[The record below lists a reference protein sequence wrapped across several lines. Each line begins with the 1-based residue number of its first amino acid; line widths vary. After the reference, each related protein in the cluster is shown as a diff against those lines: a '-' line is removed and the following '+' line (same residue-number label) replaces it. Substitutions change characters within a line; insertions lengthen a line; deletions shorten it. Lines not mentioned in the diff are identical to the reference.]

1 MTRIEKL
8 LQTAVKLSAQPDDT
22 FPGLARSLAAIYAQD
37 KALLGRF
44 IGQSGM
50 GRRKAYYLL
59 DLGKR
64 LADLGLPDKR
74 FEKIGWTKLQVI
86 GKKLTP
92 RNAETLLAWAEEC
105 NAPQLAAR
113 VRGETSTSKSRC
125 VLLYFSPAQYRQ
137 FERTILTSGGKRSGR
152 GLVGKEAAIMKMV
165 RQINRAELQGASKTI
180 TKNSGHAGG
189 VGRSEGRI
197 LRPRLRAS

>member
-8 LQTAVKLSAQPDDT
+8 LQTAVKLSARPDDT

-44 IGQSGM
+44 IEQSGM

-64 LADLGLPDKR
+64 LADLGLPDTR
-74 FEKIGWTKLQVI
+74 FAKIGWTKFQII
-86 GKKLTP
+86 GKKLTR

-113 VRGETSTSKSRC
+113 VRGEAPSKTHC

-137 FERTILTSGGKRSGR
+137 FERAILSSGGKSSGR
-152 GLVGKEAAIMKMV
+152 GLVGKEAAIMRMV
-165 RQINRAELQGASKTI
+165 RAVNR
-180 TKNSGHAGG
+180 N
-189 VGRSEGRI
+189 EG
-197 LRPRLRAS
+197 

>member
-44 IGQSGM
+44 IEQSGM

-74 FEKIGWTKLQVI
+74 FEKIGWTKLQII

-92 RNAETLLAWAEEC
+92 RNAETLLGWAEEC

-137 FERTILTSGGKRSGR
+137 FERAILTSGGKRSGR
-152 GLVGKEAAIMKMV
+152 GLVGKEAAIMRMV
-165 RQINRAELQGASKTI
+165 RLINRAERQGQSKTI
-180 TKNSGHAGG
+180 TKNAGHRAL
-189 VGRSEGRI
+189 VVE
-197 LRPRLRAS
+197 RPGARNKPRAKTP

>member
-8 LQTAVKLSAQPDDT
+8 LQTAIKLSAQPDDT

-44 IGQSGM
+44 IEQSGM

-74 FEKIGWTKLQVI
+74 LKEVGWTKLQVV
-86 GKKLTP
+86 GKHLTR
-92 RNAETLLAWAEEC
+92 RNAETLLGWAEEC

-113 VRGETSTSKSRC
+113 IRGEAPSKTRC
-125 VLLYFSPAQYRQ
+125 VLLYMSPAQYRQ
-137 FERTILTSGGKRSGR
+137 FERAILTSGGKRSGR
-152 GLVGKEAAIMKMV
+152 GLVGKEAAIMRMV
-165 RQINRAELQGASKTI
+165 RLINR
-180 TKNSGHAGG
+180 N
-189 VGRSEGRI
+189 EGRPGSKGI
-197 LRPRLRAS
+197 SEKPARSPRPGSR

>member
-8 LQTAVKLSAQPDDT
+8 LQTAVKLSARPDDT
-22 FPGLARSLAAIYAQD
+22 FLALARSLAAVYAHD

-44 IGQSGM
+44 IEQSGM

-74 FEKIGWTKLQVI
+74 LKEVGWTKLQII
-86 GKKLTP
+86 GKQLTP

-105 NAPQLAAR
+105 NALQLAAR
-113 VRGETSTSKSRC
+113 VRGEAPSKTHC
-125 VLLYFSPAQYRQ
+125 VLLYMSPAQYRQ
-137 FERTILTSGGKRSGR
+137 FERAILSNGGKRSGR
-152 GLVGKEAAIMKMV
+152 GLVGTEDAIMRMV
-165 RQINRAELQGASKTI
+165 RSVNRADRQGASKAI
-180 TKNSGHAGG
+180 VKSSGQAGRLHP
-189 VGRSEGRI
+189 RS
-197 LRPRLRAS
+197 RAT

>member
-1 MTRIEKL
+1 MTRNEKL
-8 LQTAVKLSAQPDDT
+8 LRKAVELSAQPDDT
-22 FPGLARSLAAIYAQD
+22 FPGLARALAAIYAQD
-37 KALLGRF
+37 KALLGRY
-44 IGQSGM
+44 IAESGI

-64 LADLGLPDKR
+64 LADLGVPDKR
-74 FEKIGWTKLQVI
+74 FQKIGWTKLQII

-113 VRGETSTSKSRC
+113 VRGEAPSKTHC

-137 FERTILTSGGKRSGR
+137 FERAILTSGGKRSGR
-152 GLVGKEAAIMKMV
+152 GLVGKEAAITRMV
-165 RQINRAELQGASKTI
+165 RLINRGERQGASKSI
-180 TKNSGHAGG
+180 AKGSRQASGIRRTEAPN
-189 VGRSEGRI
+189 
-197 LRPRLRAS
+197 RPRSKAL

>member
-8 LQTAVKLSAQPDDT
+8 LQTAVKLSARPDDT
-22 FPGLARSLAAIYAQD
+22 FLALARSLAAVYAHD

-44 IGQSGM
+44 IEQSGM

-64 LADLGLPDKR
+64 LAELGLPDKR
-74 FEKIGWTKLQVI
+74 LQKIGWTKLQVV
-86 GKKLTP
+86 GKHLTR
-92 RNAETLLAWAEEC
+92 RNAETMLGWAEEC

-137 FERTILTSGGKRSGR
+137 FQRAILSNGGKRSGR
-152 GLVGKEAAIMKMV
+152 GLVGTEDAIMRIV
-165 RQINRAELQGASKTI
+165 RSVNRADRQGASKAI
-180 TKNSGHAGG
+180 VKSSGQAGRLHP
-189 VGRSEGRI
+189 RS
-197 LRPRLRAS
+197 RAT